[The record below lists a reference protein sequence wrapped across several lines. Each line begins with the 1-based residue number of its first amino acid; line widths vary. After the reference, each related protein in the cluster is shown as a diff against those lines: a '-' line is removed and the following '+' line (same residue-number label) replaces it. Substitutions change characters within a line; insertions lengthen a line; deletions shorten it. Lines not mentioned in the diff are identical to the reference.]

1 MKVFFDSQFTVPK
14 PLRIPYFVL
23 ESILWSPLEGSLDAL
38 VVPEALE
45 HGLEGG
51 EGEVGEAGGAIVQQ
65 ELGEEGERPYFGHVH
80 WTLSRVATSCPTF
93 MLCARTPSFPPSKAD
108 GKINLECDHIIYV
121 ARP

>member
-1 MKVFFDSQFTVPK
+1 MKVFFDSQCTVPK

-65 ELGEEGERPYFGHVH
+65 ELGEEGERSSFGHVH
-80 WTLSRVATSCPTF
+80 WTMDIVQRGHFTSNIHALCQNPFLPAFKSR
-93 MLCARTPSFPPSKAD
+93 
-108 GKINLECDHIIYV
+108 
-121 ARP
+121 